1 MLSCRSVF
9 DINNRPDVQYDKDGV
24 HHNEE
29 FDRNQK
35 RSDEH
40 IKRIKKNDSDSKNK
54 GNII

>member
-54 GNII
+54 GNIR